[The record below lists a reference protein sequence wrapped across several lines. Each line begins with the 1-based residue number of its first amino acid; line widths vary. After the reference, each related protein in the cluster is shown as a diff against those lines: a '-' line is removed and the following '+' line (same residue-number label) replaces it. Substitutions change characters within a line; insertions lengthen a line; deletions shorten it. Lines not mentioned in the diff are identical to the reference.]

1 MVIELPALHPGQRPI
16 IEESGRFNV
25 CRWGRRTGKTTMGEI
40 LACETAIDGFP
51 VGWFSPSYKYLT
63 DVMREINRWLGPLI
77 AKADMTEKRFEL
89 KTGGVIEFWT
99 LENKEAG
106 RSRKYK
112 RVVIDEAGIVPD
124 LLLIWQQSIR
134 PTLTDYLGDAW
145 FLGTPRGRREF
156 HQMFE
161 YAAQGKKGWKSFQI
175 PTSSNPLIDPQEIA
189 DAKAELPPDV
199 FAQEFEG
206 TPMPDGG
213 CPYSLEAIAAA
224 FGKTSTKPTVCYGV
238 DLAKSQDWTVLI
250 GMDDTGIV
258 TEFERW
264 QGIPWS
270 STIDRLSAKIGNL
283 PALIDSTGVGDPIVE
298 QLQRVCPMVQGYLFS
313 SPSKQKLCE
322 GLAVGL
328 QKGEIGF
335 TQEVMRSELE
345 QFGYEYTATGVRY
358 SAPDGMTDDCV
369 CALGLCYYGLTM
381 RPRPHTYCGEEPKK
395 ATSIPSSDVEASYE
409 AARNAFASGADDDE

>member
-1 MVIELPALHPGQRPI
+1 MVIELPALHPGQCPI
-16 IEESGRFNV
+16 VENAGRFNV
-25 CRWGRRTGKTTMGEI
+25 CRWGRRTGKTTLGEV
-40 LACETAIDGFP
+40 LASETAIDGFP

-63 DVMREINRWLGPLI
+63 EVMREVSGWLAPI
-77 AKADMTEKRFEL
+77 IVKADMTEKRFEL

-112 RVVIDEAGIVPD
+112 RVILDEVGIVPD
-124 LLLIWQQSIR
+124 LLMIWQQSIR
-134 PTLTDYLGDAW
+134 PTLTDYMGDAW

-206 TPMPDGG
+206 VPMPDGG
-213 CPYSLEAIAAA
+213 CPFNLESIAAA
-224 FGKTSTKPTVCYGV
+224 FGKTSKKPTIQYGV
-238 DLAKSQDWTVLI
+238 DLAKSQDWTVII
-250 GMDDTGIV
+250 GLDDTGVV
-258 TEFERW
+258 TQFERW

-270 STIDRLSAKIGNL
+270 ETIIRLTKTIGNL
-283 PALIDSTGVGDPIVE
+283 PALVDSTGIGDPIVE
-298 QLQRVCPMVQGYLFS
+298 QLQRSCPRVEGYLFS
-313 SPSKQKLCE
+313 SPSKQRLME
-322 GLAVGL
+322 ALAVGL

-335 TQEVMRSELE
+335 TQQVMRSELE
-345 QFGYEYTATGVRY
+345 QFGYEYTKTGVRY
-358 SAPDGMTDDCV
+358 SAPEGMTDDCV
-369 CALGLCYYGLTM
+369 CALGLSFYGLTM
-381 RPRPHTYCGEEPKK
+381 RPRICFGLDGLTTDKPSINQGETVFD
-395 ATSIPSSDVEASYE
+395 AHRRLIPWEDE
-409 AARNAFASGADDDE
+409 DD